1 LYTSCFFLCGG
12 DELVGIMVQYAGGTI
27 QDVKQQQQ
35 HSENRVDK
43 KQMNR
48 RKERREKEEEKEKKR
63 VQRRSIAEANTNV
76 PNSMNVEMTDEEKAQ
91 ANR

>member
-1 LYTSCFFLCGG
+1 
-12 DELVGIMVQYAGGTI
+12 LVGIMVQYAGGTI

-48 RKERREKEEEKEKKR
+48 RKERREKEKEKK
-63 VQRRSIAEANTNV
+63 SPTTIAETNTNV
-76 PNSMNVEMTDEEKAQ
+76 PNSMNVEMTDEVKAQ